1 MDRRGHQA
9 EHTVRS
15 VAGPQGCKRAAGTR
29 AASTWLS
36 SPPQQLPLCPG
47 PLRGL
52 PRAPPHP
59 VPQRAP
65 PPRRAARRRR
75 RRCCGRPLGCA
86 APCSA
91 QVQVKKVQNVFGGG
105 GGGGGE
111 TGGRCACRRSP
122 PRMLTAASCLRACS
136 MGPPGWRHAAPGRL
150 AQALHHHLHI
160 PPKFLEIDCPAGILV
175 VLPLPLSHVGRPRRQ
190 AQPPKRR
197 LRGAGVEWRRPAPDV
212 GGRTGGVSAWTERQL
227 DGFQGSSGAAPRA
240 KATVRAAQSAPPL
253 PPAPEGRSRRHLTDR
268 RAG

>member
-1 MDRRGHQA
+1 MALQPP
-9 EHTVRS
+9 S
-15 VAGPQGCKRAAGTR
+15 AA
-29 AASTWLS
+29 A
-36 SPPQQLPLCPG
+36 
-47 PLRGL
+47 
-52 PRAPPHP
+52 P
-59 VPQRAP
+59 VPRP
-65 PPRRAARRRR
+65 AARLAT
-75 RRCCGRPLGCA
+75 CTASPCA
-86 APCSA
+86 AACTSPASSCPSA
-91 QVQVKKVQNVFGGG
+91 SASMLRKAARMRRSLLCTGAGQEGSKCVRGG